1 MQAFY
6 LLIAILLIYGLYS
19 YFRTGNLPVTKN
31 TGKQSNSNLFLELSQ
46 KLTYP
51 GYKFPEPNFKNP
63 SNNQME
69 DFRLFFLV
77 VADRSF
83 SMFLL
88 PLVRLMIEV
97 SKKIPEN
104 GDAVIVPKKM

>member
-1 MQAFY
+1 
-6 LLIAILLIYGLYS
+6 
-19 YFRTGNLPVTKN
+19 
-31 TGKQSNSNLFLELSQ
+31 
-46 KLTYP
+46 
-51 GYKFPEPNFKNP
+51 
-63 SNNQME
+63 ME

-104 GDAVIVPKKM
+104 GDAVIVPKKNVVEKAMDEIEDDTQDLINRMMDK